1 MYAENDKI
9 LLKEVLK
16 YINKWKDITC
26 SQIGRLNIV
35 KISKLPKVNYRFNT
49 IPIKTALMLLL
60 TLVVLTW
67 GGCLFY
73 DCSCNT

>member
-67 GGCLFY
+67 GGLFVLRLLL
-73 DCSCNT
+73 